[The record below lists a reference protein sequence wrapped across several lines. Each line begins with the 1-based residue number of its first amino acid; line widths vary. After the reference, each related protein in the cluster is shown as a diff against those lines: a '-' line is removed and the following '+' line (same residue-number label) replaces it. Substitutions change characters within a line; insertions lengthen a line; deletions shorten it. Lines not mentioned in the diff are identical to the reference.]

1 MMRRFIILSLFAVA
15 SVRADTASRF
25 YEQGKY
31 DEALERYRK
40 AAEKQPENWPLF
52 YDLGAAAYKAGRP
65 DEAASA
71 FERALG
77 SKDPALQAK
86 ALYNLGNSY
95 FRLGEAVE
103 KQSREQAMPQYE
115 HSAKSFESSLT
126 VNPHDEDAKFNLEM
140 VKKKIEELKKQQQQQ
155 QQNNQQNKQQ
165 QNQNQQQQQNNQQ
178 NQQQNNQQQKQDQG
192 QNQQKEQNQQSD
204 AEKQKQQEQQNQ
216 QQQQRAAK
224 DKQEAEAKQQR
235 DQHQQEQQQQA
246 RNGQP
251 ESYDKM
257 QAAALLDNLRENE
270 KTWNFFPE
278 LQGKTNELSEPE
290 KDW

>member
-1 MMRRFIILSLFAVA
+1 MMRRFIILFLIAVA
-15 SVRADTASRF
+15 SGRADTASRL

-40 AAEKQPENWPLF
+40 AAGKQPENWPLF

-77 SKDPALQAK
+77 SKDPTLQAK

-95 FRLGEAVE
+95 FRLGEVAE
-103 KQSREQAMPQYE
+103 KRSREQAMPQYE
-115 HSAKSFESSLT
+115 HSLKSFESSLT
-126 VNPHDEDAKFNLEM
+126 MNPRDEDTKFNLEM
-140 VKKKIEELKKQQQQQ
+140 VKKKIEELKKQQE
-155 QQNNQQNKQQ
+155 QQ

-178 NQQQNNQQQKQDQG
+178 NQQKENNQRQKQDQG
-192 QNQQKEQNQQSD
+192 QNQQQQQNQQQSD

-216 QQQQRAAK
+216 QQQQAAK
-224 DKQEAEAKQQR
+224 KKQEAEAKQQEQQR
-235 DQHQQEQQQQA
+235 EQQEQQPQA

-278 LQGKTNELSEPE
+278 LASRTNELSEPAR
-290 KDW
+290 DW

>member
-1 MMRRFIILSLFAVA
+1 MRRFFILFMVIVA
-15 SVRADTASRF
+15 SARADSGTRL

-40 AAEKQPENWPLF
+40 AAIKQPENWPLF

-77 SKDPALQAK
+77 SKDPTLQAK

-95 FRLGEAVE
+95 FRLGEAAE

-115 HSAKSFESSLT
+115 HSLKSYESSLAI
-126 VNPHDEDAKFNLEM
+126 NPHDDDGKFNLEM

-155 QQNNQQNKQQ
+155 NQQQNNQQNQQQ
-165 QNQNQQQQQNNQQ
+165 QNQNQQQQQNGQQ
-178 NQQQNNQQQKQDQG
+178 NQQQKNNQQQKQDQG
-192 QNQQKEQNQQSD
+192 QNQQQQ
-204 AEKQKQQEQQNQ
+204 QKQQSGDEKQDQQQELQNQPTSTRGRGSPQPERQ
-216 QQQQRAAK
+216 QQQQMSG
-224 DKQEAEAKQQR
+224 
-235 DQHQQEQQQQA
+235 
-246 RNGQP
+246 GQP
-251 ESYDKM
+251 ENYDKM
-257 QAAALLDNLRENE
+257 QSSALLDNLRENE

-278 LQGKTNELSEPE
+278 LLSKTNELSEPA

>member
-155 QQNNQQNKQQ
+155 QNNQQNKQQ

>member
-95 FRLGEAVE
+95 FRLGEAAE

-140 VKKKIEELKKQQQQQ
+140 VKKKIEELKKQQQQ

>member
-31 DEALERYRK
+31 DEALERYQK
-40 AAEKQPENWPLF
+40 AAEKQTENWPLF

-77 SKDPALQAK
+77 SKDPTLQAK

-95 FRLGEAVE
+95 FRLGEAAE
-103 KQSREQAMPQYE
+103 KQSRQQAMPQYE

-126 VNPHDEDAKFNLEM
+126 VNPHDEDAKYNLEM

-155 QQNNQQNKQQ
+155 
-165 QNQNQQQQQNNQQ
+165 NQNQQQQQNNQQ
-178 NQQQNNQQQKQDQG
+178 NQQKNNQQQKQDQG
-192 QNQQKEQNQQSD
+192 QSQQKEQNQQQSD

-216 QQQQRAAK
+216 QQQQRESQ
-224 DKQEAEAKQQR
+224 DKQEAEAKQQQ
-235 DQHQQEQQQQA
+235 DQQRRQQPEQQQQA

-251 ESYDKM
+251 ESYDRM
-257 QAAALLDNLRENE
+257 QASALLDNLRENE

>member
-1 MMRRFIILSLFAVA
+1 MMRRFIVLFLIAVA
-15 SVRADTASRF
+15 SARADTASRL

-31 DEALERYRK
+31 EEALGRYRK
-40 AAEKQPENWPLF
+40 AAGNQPENWPLF

-65 DEAASA
+65 DEAANA

-95 FRLGEAVE
+95 YRLGEVAE
-103 KQSREQAMPQYE
+103 KRSREQAMPQYE
-115 HSAKSFESSLT
+115 HSLKSYESSLT
-126 VNPHDEDAKFNLEM
+126 MNPRDEDTKFNLEM
-140 VKKKIEELKKQQQQQ
+140 VKKKIEELKKQQRQQK
-155 QQNNQQNKQQ
+155 NNQQDR
-165 QNQNQQQQQNNQQ
+165 
-178 NQQQNNQQQKQDQG
+178 QQNNQQQKQNQS
-192 QNQQKEQNQQSD
+192 QNQQQQQNPQQSD

-216 QQQQRAAK
+216 QQQQAAK
-224 DKQEAEAKQQR
+224 EKQEAEAKQQ
-235 DQHQQEQQQQA
+235 QEQKQQQQEQQQQA
-246 RNGQP
+246 KNGQP

-270 KTWNFFPE
+270 KAWNFFPE
-278 LQGKTNELSEPE
+278 LLSKTNELSEPE

>member
-1 MMRRFIILSLFAVA
+1 MMRRFFILSLFAVA

-95 FRLGEAVE
+95 FRLGEAAE

-155 QQNNQQNKQQ
+155 QNNQQNQQQ